1 MIEIKLTIKDLP
13 GGGACSVEQATK
25 SEAPTREEIKAY
37 RFFNSGIRSVMQ
49 FLLASA
55 GRGDLLEGH
64 FSDELAA
71 AAVERWRQRIARER
85 GGK

>member
-13 GGGACSVEQATK
+13 GGGACSVEQATR
-25 SEAPTREEIKAY
+25 SEEPSPEEIKAY
-37 RFFNSGIRSVMQ
+37 RFFDSGLRIQMKV
-49 FLLASA
+49 LLTLV

-71 AAVERWRQRIARER
+71 AAIAHWRQRIAKER